1 MTITPDQETKILN
14 RLTPEVRAFAEG
26 LKARNPQEYQEFLQ
40 LLAAHQRDGTL
51 PYHLS

>member
-1 MTITPDQETKILN
+1 MTAARARFPGKIEVNVTMTPDQEAKILH

-40 LLAAHQRDGTL
+40 
-51 PYHLS
+51 